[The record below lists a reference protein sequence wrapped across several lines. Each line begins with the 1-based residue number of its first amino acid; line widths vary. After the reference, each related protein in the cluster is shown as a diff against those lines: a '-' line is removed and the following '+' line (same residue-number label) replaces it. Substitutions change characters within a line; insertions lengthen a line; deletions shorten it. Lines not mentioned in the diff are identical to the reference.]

1 MKLQLHPTKPY
12 VIAELGTSCD
22 GSVGNMIE
30 LARHCVAAGA
40 SAIKMQD
47 HSFQVLPLGSQH
59 PAWFQGSHLVEH
71 RYGYVNR
78 QSQVPNTDGDSSM
91 FADWVDCMRKALP
104 GVPLIVSPFAVRGV
118 QLEPRPDAWKISS
131 GNVTNHE
138 LIRACVATGLPIIVS
153 SGMTTFEELVS
164 ATEPIPDDQ
173 LWAVLDCTSEYPC
186 RAEHV
191 AIGGDWDSWNGPGVG
206 VRGFSDHT
214 DPDSAAA
221 AIVALTRGA
230 RVFER
235 HVTFSQKMYGSDAKH
250 ACTLEQFERY
260 CRELDFASRIPD
272 RDIRDEN
279 AERLKETRAQ
289 FLVRSELDELPVPGA
304 RVCTCPPIRCST
316 CGRLMPDDESD
327 GSSSCDGTDCQQ
339 YFNKCDSCLDAEGD
353 AW

>member
-1 MKLQLHPTKPY
+1 MKLQLHPTKPFI
-12 VIAELGTSCD
+12 VAELGTSCD

-40 SAIKMQD
+40 SAIKMQEHWAQD
-47 HSFQVLPLGSQH
+47 VPLDAAH
-59 PAWFQGSHLVEH
+59 PSWFQGAHKLESRQDFLRRQESCIAEMREH
-71 RYGYVNR
+71 GPHCPV
-78 QSQVPNTDGDSSM
+78 
-91 FADWVDCMRKALP
+91 
-104 GVPLIVSPFAVRGV
+104 IVSVFETKVIAWLTERGE
-118 QLEPRPDAWKISS
+118 LPDAWKIAS
-131 GNVTNHE
+131 GQVTNHE
-138 LIRACVATGLPIIVS
+138 LIRASVATGLPIIVS
-153 SGMTTFEELVS
+153 SGMTTFEELVA

-191 AIGGDWDSWNGPGVG
+191 AIGGVWDSWNGPGVG

-230 RVFER
+230 RAFER
-235 HVTFSQKMYGSDAKH
+235 HVTFDRRMYGSDAKH

-279 AERLKETRAQ
+279 AERLKETREA
-289 FLVRSELDELPVPGA
+289 FLVRTA
-304 RVCTCPPIRCST
+304 
-316 CGRLMPDDESD
+316 
-327 GSSSCDGTDCQQ
+327 
-339 YFNKCDSCLDAEGD
+339 
-353 AW
+353 